1 VGLAVTPARWTRRV
15 SSSMQEQH
23 IQAPQPHRVD
33 GEAGRRRRSRRP
45 ARAGTP
51 ATWWSRAVVQG
62 PTRGG
67 GGSLDRGG
75 RDAHPEP
82 EQFALEALVAPAW
95 VLGGQA
101 HDQRLQVRIK
111 WWTPVSARWVGP
123 GAGDQAAMPSQQCL
137 GGDKEAGPA
146 GSWQRAADRGEQ
158 CPIGGF
164 EPGSWGLAAQ
174 HGELVAEDQEL
185 EVLGGVPRGRAA
197 RAAGWIGTR

>member
-1 VGLAVTPARWTRRV
+1 VKQVAGDDPGGLLPQERPPRGGRAPWRRV
-15 SSSMQEQH
+15 
-23 IQAPQPHRVD
+23 QPAAAEGH
-33 GEAGRRRRSRRP
+33 S
-45 ARAGTP
+45 
-51 ATWWSRAVVQG
+51 
-62 PTRGG
+62 
-67 GGSLDRGG
+67 DRGG

-82 EQFALEALVAPAW
+82 EQLALEALVAPAW